1 MHLFTQGDSSRHTEV
16 NLKIYI
22 YTGIFIIK
30 NGVGWFDKHDN
41 LKKRNI
47 KTYQS
52 KSKCVRQNC

>member
-1 MHLFTQGDSSRHTEV
+1 MHPFTQGDSSGHTEV
-16 NLKIYI
+16 NLQIYI

-30 NGVGWFDKHDN
+30 NGVVWFDKHDN

-52 KSKCVRQNC
+52 KSKYLRQNC

>member
-16 NLKIYI
+16 NLKIYIYI

-41 LKKRNI
+41 LKRGILKLIRVN
-47 KTYQS
+47 QS
-52 KSKCVRQNC
+52 V

>member
-41 LKKRNI
+41 LKRGILKLIRVN
-47 KTYQS
+47 QS
-52 KSKCVRQNC
+52 V

>member
-1 MHLFTQGDSSRHTEV
+1 MHPFTQGDSSGHTEV
-16 NLKIYI
+16 NLQIYI

-30 NGVGWFDKHDN
+30 NGVVWFDKHDN

-52 KSKCVRQNC
+52 K